1 MTFANRRVFVVLP
14 AAGCGSRMQSDR
26 PKQYLPLGDSGQT
39 VLQTTV
45 LALLDVP
52 EIDGI
57 YVAVSPEDQYV
68 DSLAIPAAVMRT
80 GGNTRSKTVFQ
91 TLEALSDTI
100 ADDDLVLVHDAARPF
115 VQPQDVSNLIARTG
129 EVLQDKTA
137 AGLVLAVPVWDTVKR
152 VDESGLLVEDI
163 DRSGLMRIATPQ
175 CFPYGQLKAA
185 LAGNS
190 DATDESSA
198 MRSAGY
204 AVGVVESSSRN
215 IKLTRPQDIEDAKIY
230 METPMKIRVGIGYD
244 SHRLV
249 EGRKFILGGIEIE
262 HALGLDGHS
271 DADALLHA
279 ITDAILGAARLGNI
293 GSFFPDTDPKYKGAD
308 SAILLKD
315 AYEAVREAGW
325 RVVNIDAV
333 VVAQKPKLNPYV
345 AAMQARIE
353 EILELEEGS
362 VSIKPKTNEKL
373 GFEGREEGVS
383 TQAVVLLQSDC

>member
-1 MTFANRRVFVVLP
+1 MLP

-57 YVAVSPEDQYV
+57 YVAVSPEDPYV

-80 GGNTRSKTVFQ
+80 GGNTRTKTVFQ

-163 DRSGLMRIATPQ
+163 DRSSLMRIATPQ

-185 LAGNS
+185 LADNS

-230 METPMKIRVGIGYD
+230 MENPMKIRVGIGYD

-293 GSFFPDTDPKYKGAD
+293 GTFFPDTDPKYKGAD

-315 AYEAVREAGW
+315 AYEAVRETGW

-353 EILELEEGS
+353 EIVELEEGS

>member
-1 MTFANRRVFVVLP
+1 MTYANRRVFVVVP

-26 PKQYLPLGDSGQT
+26 PKQYLPLGRSGQT

-57 YVAVSPEDQYV
+57 YVAVSPEDDYV
-68 DSLAIPAAVMRT
+68 ETLAIPAAVLRT
-80 GGNTRSKTVFQ
+80 GGKTRAETVYQ

-100 ADDDLVLVHDAARPF
+100 ADEDLVLVHDAARPF

-163 DRSGLMRIATPQ
+163 DRIGLMRIATPQ

-230 METPMKIRVGIGYD
+230 MENPMKIRVGIGYD

>member
-1 MTFANRRVFVVLP
+1 MTYANRRVFVVVP

-26 PKQYLPLGDSGQT
+26 PKQYLPLGQSGQT

-45 LALLDVP
+45 LTLLDVP

-57 YVAVSPEDQYV
+57 YVAVSPEDEYAET
-68 DSLAIPAAVMRT
+68 LAIPAAVLRT
-80 GGNTRSKTVFQ
+80 GGKTRAETVYQ

-115 VQPQDVSNLIARTG
+115 VQPQDVSNLIVRTQKG
-129 EVLQDKTA
+129 IEEGMCAGMVL
-137 AGLVLAVPVWDTVKR
+137 
-152 VDESGLLVEDI
+152 
-163 DRSGLMRIATPQ
+163 
-175 CFPYGQLKAA
+175 
-185 LAGNS
+185 
-190 DATDESSA
+190 ATDESSA

-230 METPMKIRVGIGYD
+230 MENSMKIRVGIGYD

-249 EGRKFILGGIEIE
+249 EGRKFILGGIEVE
-262 HALGLDGHS
+262 HTLGLDGHS

-293 GSFFPDTDPKYKGAD
+293 GTFFPDTDPKYKGAD

-333 VVAQKPKLNPYV
+333 VVAQKPKLNPHV
-345 AAMQARIE
+345 ATMQARVE
-353 EILELEEGS
+353 EILEIEEGS

>member
-80 GGNTRSKTVFQ
+80 GGNTRAKTVFQ

-152 VDESGLLVEDI
+152 IDESGLLVENI

-175 CFPYGQLKAA
+175 CFPYGLLKAA

-230 METPMKIRVGIGYD
+230 MENSMKIRVGYD

-249 EGRKFILGGIEIE
+249 EGRKFILGGIEVE
-262 HALGLDGHS
+262 HTLGLDGHS

-293 GSFFPDTDPKYKGAD
+293 GTFFPDTDPKYKGAD
-308 SAILLKD
+308 SAIL
-315 AYEAVREAGW
+315 YEAVREAGW

-333 VVAQKPKLNPYV
+333 VVAQKPKLNPHV

-353 EILELEEGS
+353 EILEIEEGS

-383 TQAVVLLQSDC
+383 TQAVVLLQCDC

>member
-57 YVAVSPEDQYV
+57 YVAVSPEDPYV
-68 DSLAIPAAVMRT
+68 DSLAIPAAVMQT
-80 GGNTRSKTVFQ
+80 GGNTRAKTVFQ

-163 DRSGLMRIATPQ
+163 DRSSLMRIATPQ

-185 LAGNS
+185 LADNS

-230 METPMKIRVGIGYD
+230 MENPMKIRVGIGYD

-293 GSFFPDTDPKYKGAD
+293 GTFFPDTDPKYKGAD

-315 AYEAVREAGW
+315 AYEAVRETGW

-353 EILELEEGS
+353 EIVELEEGS

>member
-80 GGNTRSKTVFQ
+80 GGNTRAKTVFQ

-152 VDESGLLVEDI
+152 IDESGLLVEDI

-198 MRSAGY
+198 
-204 AVGVVESSSRN
+204 
-215 IKLTRPQDIEDAKIY
+215 
-230 METPMKIRVGIGYD
+230 MKIRVGIGYD

-279 ITDAILGAARLGNI
+279 ITDAILGASRLGNI
-293 GSFFPDTDPKYKGAD
+293 GTFFPDTDPKYKGAD

-333 VVAQKPKLNPYV
+333 VVAQKPKLNPHV

-353 EILELEEGS
+353 EILEIEEGS

>member
-1 MTFANRRVFVVLP
+1 M
-14 AAGCGSRMQSDR
+14 
-26 PKQYLPLGDSGQT
+26 
-39 VLQTTV
+39 
-45 LALLDVP
+45 
-52 EIDGI
+52 
-57 YVAVSPEDQYV
+57 
-68 DSLAIPAAVMRT
+68 
-80 GGNTRSKTVFQ
+80 
-91 TLEALSDTI
+91 
-100 ADDDLVLVHDAARPF
+100 HDAARPF

-152 VDESGLLVEDI
+152 IDESGLLVEDI

-230 METPMKIRVGIGYD
+230 MENPMKIRVGIGYD

-293 GSFFPDTDPKYKGAD
+293 GTFFPDTDPKYKGAD

-333 VVAQKPKLNPYV
+333 VVAQKPKLNPHV
-345 AAMQARIE
+345 ATMQARVE
-353 EILELEEGS
+353 EILEIEEGS